1 MYHYIAN
8 VGNTDP
14 GNPLTY
20 CAVSGLE
27 SGFNNTLGNAYLSPN
42 SAQCQAYMSQYC
54 AKNWDGVCEYLEKD
68 SSRIY
73 PSATRTANN
82 LYENQTAG
90 IQMTKGQLLLKNT
103 ATEKYLKMMSDN
115 CTLKYEQFDP
125 TVSNS
130 PLISRWVATD
140 DQICIPVYDVKVY
153 LDPNGKLVNEID
165 NDIVMD
171 KLLTQP
177 WIAMDLFTNIYNTR
191 VYEGTLDLLKG
202 TKIGNFFNS
211 QFFRNNFNKF

>member
-14 GNPLTY
+14 SNPLTY

-42 SAQCQAYMSQYC
+42 SAQCQTYMSQYC
-54 AKNWDGVCEYLEKD
+54 AINWDGVCEYLEKD
-68 SSRIY
+68 VSRIY

-115 CTLKYEQFDP
+115 CVLKFEPFDP
-125 TVSNS
+125 TVANS
-130 PLISRWVATD
+130 PLMSRWVPNND
-140 DQICIPVYDVKVY
+140 DGFCIPVYDVKVY
-153 LDPNGKLVNEID
+153 LDENGKLVNEID

-171 KLLTQP
+171 KLLAQP
-177 WIAMDLFTNIYNTR
+177 WIAMDTR
-191 VYEGTLDLLKG
+191 VYEGTLELLKG
-202 TKIGNFFNS
+202 TKIGNFFQS